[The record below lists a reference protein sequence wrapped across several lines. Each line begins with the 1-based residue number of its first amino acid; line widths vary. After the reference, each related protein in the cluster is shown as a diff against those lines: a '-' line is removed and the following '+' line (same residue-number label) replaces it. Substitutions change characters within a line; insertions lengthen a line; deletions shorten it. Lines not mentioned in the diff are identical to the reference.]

1 MPTAV
6 TLRVE
11 RSLLRTGATA
21 IACLD
26 EVGRG
31 ALSGPVAVG
40 VVVVTAETKPAPTGV
55 RDSKVLSAAKRAEL
69 APLIRQWAP
78 HAVGMAT
85 PREIDDLGVMA
96 ALGLAARRGIDS
108 VGVRVDHVLLDGN
121 VDYVTPPEQGDLF
134 SAQWEVADVP
144 TVTTRIKAD
153 MQCAGV
159 AAASIIAKTTRDDLM
174 TQLAREYPEYDW
186 ASNKGYAS
194 QVHSEALGRLGPTPH
209 HRVSWHLPTA

>member
-1 MPTAV
+1 M
-6 TLRVE
+6 E
-11 RSLLRTGATA
+11 RGLLRAGATA

-40 VVVVTAETKPAPTGV
+40 VVVVTAETKTAPTGV
-55 RDSKVLSAAKRAEL
+55 RDSKLLSAAKRAEL

-78 HAVGMAT
+78 HAVGMAM
-85 PREIDDLGVMA
+85 PQEIDDVGVMG
-96 ALGLAARRGIDS
+96 ALGLAARRGIHS

-134 SAQWEVADVP
+134 SERWEVADVP
-144 TVTTRIKAD
+144 AVTTRIKAD
-153 MQCAGV
+153 MHCAGV

-174 TQLAREYPEYDW
+174 AQLGHEFPEYDW
-186 ASNKGYAS
+186 ISNKGYAS

-209 HRVSWHLPTA
+209 HRLSWHLPTA